1 MNSLLLSQDVE
12 RVEMFLGTDM
22 TNLEVA
28 VVDYRAGNLR
38 SVVKA
43 LEIVGASPVV
53 VQSGEE
59 IKKAACIVFPGQG
72 ACDTA
77 MNVLENAGLAY
88 SIKEAINAGTPF
100 LGVCLGL
107 QLLFDFTEEG
117 DVPCLGVYSGDV
129 LKIQS
134 DLKVPHMG
142 WNDVTF
148 VGDHPVFASLDSTV
162 HQYYFVHSYYVKPR
176 DESIVAGLTDYGSTF
191 CSAIATKNVVATQFH
206 PEKSGSPGLEIY
218 SNFVKFAAK
227 LQ

>member
-142 WNDVTF
+142 WNSVRFTT
-148 VGDHPVFASLDSTV
+148 DHPVFKGVSQNS
-162 HQYYFVHSYYVKPR
+162 YFYFVHSYIAVPKASSIIAGHTEYGR
-176 DESIVAGLTDYGSTF
+176 DF
-191 CSAIATKNVVATQFH
+191 CSAVAFDNVVAVQFH
-206 PEKSGSPGLEIY
+206 PEKSGENGLNIY
-218 SNFVKFAAK
+218 KNFVSYVESSS
-227 LQ
+227 